1 VGEPPRRDRDAF
13 GSMSV
18 DTATAEA
25 FATSWNN
32 LPGGSVYTRAQ
43 FADWFAPLT
52 EEDVNG
58 KSVLEL
64 GCGNGSLLVHMA
76 GWNPARLV
84 GVDLGS
90 SVSSARQNMEA
101 SGFADYEI
109 VKGDLTTFQSDGFD
123 VVYSIGVLHHL
134 KEPAKGFAS
143 VIANTKP
150 GGRFHCWVYAHEGN
164 AVVRHFID
172 PIRKIASRLP
182 WWVTKYLVATPLVVP
197 YYFYAKLLR
206 ALRDVPFLKKAP
218 LHAYS
223 LWIAERDFLFFRHVA
238 FDQLVTPQTVYLDRP
253 TIEAWLKHP
262 AIDPDSTY
270 LVFRNA
276 NSWKFGG
283 RIG

>member
-1 VGEPPRRDRDAF
+1 
-13 GSMSV
+13 MSV

-101 SGFADYEI
+101 SGFPDYEI

-164 AVVRHFID
+164 AVVRYFVD

-182 WWVTKYLVATPLVVP
+182 WWVTKYLVATPLVLP

-223 LWIAERDFLFFRHVA
+223 LWIAERNFLFFRHVA

-253 TIEAWLKHP
+253 TIEAWLNHP
-262 AIDPDSTY
+262 AIDRESTY
-270 LVFRNA
+270 IVFRNA